1 MIFIPGG
8 EKLQFEEERHIY
20 TYEGVVLDS
29 VNTVIHKYS
38 TPFDPDGS
46 ITARKAAENNITVE
60 EQRKRWDKIGEE
72 SRTRGTA
79 FHNDIESYIKTKKIP
94 ETINKDLIQQFARMK
109 LKGVLFSEV
118 RLHNLS
124 YGIAGT
130 TDLIQLQNNS
140 ASLWDYKTNQAKKM
154 SRFSWGRKMLYPLN
168 HIWDSTIDKYEL
180 QLSTYAFMLEEA
192 GWWINEIKIIH
203 VDQEKRVLREIPL
216 QNRREDVIIMLEHY
230 LENKYKLLGK

>member
-1 MIFIPGG
+1 
-8 EKLQFEEERHIY
+8 
-20 TYEGVVLDS
+20 
-29 VNTVIHKYS
+29 
-38 TPFDPDGS
+38 
-46 ITARKAAENNITVE
+46 
-60 EQRKRWDKIGEE
+60 
-72 SRTRGTA
+72 
-79 FHNDIESYIKTKKIP
+79 
-94 ETINKDLIQQFARMK
+94 
-109 LKGVLFSEV
+109 
-118 RLHNLS
+118 
-124 YGIAGT
+124 
-130 TDLIQLQNNS
+130 
-140 ASLWDYKTNQAKKM
+140 M